1 MIFLQN
7 LMEAGSGIENT
18 MADINGGLQ
27 AERYIGKNYTNQ
39 VNQALSRCFFSVFS
53 LGQGDIKYFSTF
65 HYACMQISAAA
76 GFYEFHFKFK
86 E

>member
-18 MADINGGLQ
+18 MTDINGGLQ

-53 LGQGDIKYFSTF
+53 LG
-65 HYACMQISAAA
+65 
-76 GFYEFHFKFK
+76 
-86 E
+86 